1 VSLNAVAAAGAGFLV
16 AVLWFDLMFDVQ
28 VRGRSENPLPGEV
41 LDSIS
46 AYYRRVT
53 TEAQS
58 MSRLIPL
65 VMLVTL
71 AAIGGEI
78 SKRAAPAWSAW
89 LCLALA
95 LSAIGLAFARTVR
108 NAVRLGAA
116 QDAAEE
122 RSRLARIIFADH
134 VYCLAA
140 MGMVAGL
147 QLFAGL

>member
-1 VSLNAVAAAGAGFLV
+1 MSLNAVASTGAGFLV

-28 VRGRSENPLPGEV
+28 VRGLAGTPLPDEV

-53 TEAQS
+53 TDAHP

-71 AAIGGEI
+71 AALAGQIIKQG
-78 SKRAAPAWSAW
+78 APAWSAW
-89 LCLALA
+89 LCLLLA
-95 LSAIGLAFARTVR
+95 LSAIGLVFSRTVR

-116 QDAAEE
+116 QDGPEE
-122 RSRLARIIFADH
+122 RSRLARLIFADH

-140 MGMVAGL
+140 MGLVAGL
-147 QLFAGL
+147 QLFAGR